1 MFPVRDTIP
10 SRTPPVATITI
21 ILINAFVFLIE
32 LSLPEPV
39 LETVIRTLGVVPQRS
54 VILWASEGI
63 AVGVDRWI
71 WPYFT
76 SMFLHGSLMHIV
88 GNMWMLWI
96 FGDNVEDRMGTAR
109 FVVFYTACGVIAG
122 LVHTISNPAS
132 PVPTIGAS
140 GAISGVMGAYML
152 LFPHSRVLTF
162 VPVGLFPFFFD
173 LPAPFYLLYWFMLQ
187 YVSGIV
193 SIVAA
198 GPSHAAGG
206 IAWWAHIG
214 GFAAGF
220 VLGPLMARRRNGR
233 DPQPDEWGIEAAWM
247 RGH

>member
-10 SRTPPVATITI
+10 SRSMPVGTYVI
-21 ILINAFVFLIE
+21 ILINAIVFLIE

-39 LETVIRTLGVVPQRS
+39 LQHVIRVLGVVPQRA
-54 VILWASEGI
+54 VIIWAYEGFG
-63 AVGVDRWI
+63 VGLDLWI

-109 FVVFYTACGVIAG
+109 FVVFYLLCGVIAG
-122 LVHTISNPAS
+122 IVHTVSNPAS
-132 PVPTIGAS
+132 AVPTIGAS

-152 LFPHSRVLTF
+152 LFPHSRVLTM
-162 VPVGLFPFFFD
+162 VPIGFYPFFFD
-173 LPAPFYLLYWFMLQ
+173 LPAPFYLFYWFLLQ
-187 YVSGIV
+187 FISGT
-193 SIVAA
+193 VAIA
-198 GPSHAAGG
+198 SVGSQPTAGG

-214 GFAAGF
+214 GFAAGL
-220 VLGPLMARRRNGR
+220 VLGPLMARRRPQR
-233 DPQPDEWGIEAAWM
+233 VLQPDEWGVEAAWW
-247 RGH
+247 RGR